1 MRNRFLHIALVF
13 LFPPLL
19 LASESGLILRYD
31 RPAADNYQAWQHES
45 LPLGNGSLGASIF
58 GGVAH
63 ARIQLNEKSLWSGG
77 PATQRP
83 NYQGGNLPEKGKN
96 GATLRRIQ
104 ELYKQGKNKE
114 ASNLCNQLTG
124 LADDAGT
131 RGYGYYLSYGN
142 MHIHFP
148 DLEGKKVENYQRS
161 LDLETAVATVSFE
174 IDGTR
179 YIREH
184 FISHPHQVIVTKFTV
199 VGDAR
204 LNGSLDVDPDT
215 ERGSGGGPATE
226 DSYGR
231 EWVERGDK
239 KHILL
244 LGELK
249 DNQLRFVSSTR
260 LLHEGGSLQYT
271 DGKVQFKDAQQLIL
285 LTSIDTDYR
294 NQYPDYRSGQSAEDL
309 SLSVEQNSEKAV
321 ELGYDALKEAHI
333 KDYRALFSRV
343 QLALHNTASINH
355 PLTTDALLQACKQ
368 NTATDSQRRQLE
380 TLLFQYGR
388 YLLIASSRHEKDENP
403 EKHQLPANLQGIWAA
418 ANNSPWHA
426 DYHMNV
432 NLQMNYWPAYSTQL
446 AECASPLID
455 YIDSLREPGRVTAA
469 VYAGIQSTEES
480 PEQGFIAHTQNNPF
494 GWTCPGWSFDW
505 GWSTAALP
513 WILQNCWE
521 AYEYSGDEILLR
533 QKIYPMMREAAR
545 YFDQTLTTDAEGK
558 LVSSPAYSPEHGPR
572 THGNTYEHSLIW
584 QLYEDSIRAATILDT
599 DADLRKLW
607 REKQAALKGPLEIGA
622 EGQIKEW
629 YEEKKLN
636 EWGEGKNHRH
646 ISHMLGLYPGDLIT
660 ADTPE
665 YFKAAHVSM
674 TARTDES
681 TGWAM
686 GQRINSWAR
695 LGEGD
700 KAHELISTMLRIGIQ
715 KNLWATHPPFQIDG
729 NFGLCAGVSEML
741 LQSHRDDLIELLP
754 ALPQA
759 WRDGSVSELMA
770 RGHVKVAIRWADGE
784 LVEAQM
790 SPHFSRDIQ
799 VELPSKMA
807 IRLLNAR
814 GEDVPFEQVSPTRI
828 RFKGC
833 AQERYT
839 IKRSSTKA

>member
-1 MRNRFLHIALVF
+1 MRRSIITTPLFLIF
-13 LFPPLL
+13 SPLL

-31 RPAADNYQAWQHES
+31 KPAADSYQAWQHES

-58 GGVAH
+58 GGVTH

-77 PATQRP
+77 PAKQRP
-83 NYQGGNLPEKGKN
+83 DYQGGNLPEQGQN

-104 ELYKQGKNKE
+104 ELYRKGKNKE
-114 ASNLCNQLTG
+114 ASALCNRLTG
-124 LADDAGT
+124 LADDTGT

-142 MHIHFP
+142 MHVHFTGL
-148 DLEGKKVENYQRS
+148 DGKPVEHYQRS
-161 LDLETAVATVSFE
+161 LDLDRAVASVSFQ

-179 YIREH
+179 YTREH
-184 FISHPHQVIVTKFTV
+184 FISHPHQVIVTKFTTE
-199 VGDAR
+199 GAAK
-204 LNGSLDVDPDT
+204 LNGTLNIDPDT

-226 DSYGR
+226 ESYGR
-231 EWVERGDK
+231 EWVKAGDE
-239 KHILL
+239 KHLL
-244 LGELK
+244 ILGELK
-249 DNQLRFVSSTR
+249 DNQLRFASSTR
-260 LLHEGGSLQYT
+260 LLHEGGSLEYK
-271 DGKVQFKDAQQLIL
+271 DGEVHFKDAQQLIVI
-285 LTSIDTDYR
+285 TSIDTDYR
-294 NQYPDYRSGQSAEDL
+294 NQYPHYRSGQSAEDL
-309 SLSVEQNSEKAV
+309 LLSVQQNSEKALK
-321 ELGYDALKEAHI
+321 LGYDALVKAHLE
-333 KDYRALFSRV
+333 DYRALFTRV
-343 QLALHNTASINH
+343 RLVLSNESSINQ

-388 YLLIASSRHEKDENP
+388 YLLIASSRHEQDENP
-403 EKHQLPANLQGIWAA
+403 DQHQLPANLQGIWAA

-446 AECASPLID
+446 SECASPLID
-455 YIDSLREPGRVTAA
+455 YIHSLREPGRVTAA
-469 VYAGIQSTEES
+469 VYAGIHSTEAK
-480 PEQGFIAHTQNNPF
+480 PEQGFISHTQNNPF

-521 AYEYSGDEILLR
+521 AYEYGEDEELLR

-545 YFDQTLTTDAEGK
+545 YFDQTLTLDAEGK

-584 QLYEDSIRAATILDT
+584 QLYEDSIRASTILDT

-607 REKQAALKGPLEIGA
+607 REKQAALKGPLEIGT

-629 YEEKKLN
+629 YEEEKLN
-636 EWGEGKNHRH
+636 EWGEGRNHRH

-665 YFKAAHVSM
+665 FFKAAHVSM

-700 KAHELISTMLRIGIQ
+700 KAHELISTMLRIGIL

-741 LQSHRDDLIELLP
+741 LQSHRDNLIELLP

-759 WRDGSVSELMA
+759 WKEGRVSELMA
-770 RGHVKVAIRWADGE
+770 RGRVKVAMRWADGQ
-784 LVEAQM
+784 LVEAQI

-799 VELPSKMA
+799 VELPSVMKITLHNVQGEA
-807 IRLLNAR
+807 I
-814 GEDVPFEQVSPTRI
+814 PFEQVNPTRI

-833 AQERYT
+833 AQERYN
-839 IKRSSTKA
+839 IKMKL